1 MFGIVRMIM
10 KLAPIGTLGAMAYT
24 IGKYGFGSLVQM
36 AELTVAV
43 WAVSILFVLVIPGGI
58 MKAVDINILKLLR
71 HIREEIL
78 ITLGTS
84 SSEAVLAPLLVK
96 MERLGCA
103 KPIVGMVMPAGYTF
117 NADGTS
123 IYLGM
128 CAIFIAQATNIPLTL
143 GQQAVILITLMLTS
157 KGSAGVAGAG
167 FVTLAATLASMNQIP
182 VAGIVL
188 LLGVDR
194 FTNAA
199 RATTASPRSWW
210 RNGKAPSTK
219 LRPSECW
226 GECVERSAPCAL
238 FSYRDRLGRAAGG
251 RIRRVAKAIC
261 AKRTAGVDVKH
272 PLRIVAL
279 NASIGRKVSLQASP
293 REGPESAPKPPFRC
307 EREIGLA
314 ARRRHSASIHHGRI
328 AMSEPRA
335 RLASRASGS
344 RSFLSQPRLAQAVEQ
359 GWQIRRMVG
368 QPLDREVGIEAAS
381 FRQGGLRLIHL
392 ACERIGGG
400 QIYVRYKIVGACV
413 DRLLKFVDT
422 GVETPETKFRH
433 TQINEPVGSFR
444 ISRTQPHRLLRI
456 GFGLLET
463 TKDNFGESSRVKQR
477 RVVRIDRETSVGG
490 AERFVRAACIGK
502 IEAFG
507 GIRPHVVGSQRY
519 GLRNKQSA
527 LSRPASTTAPG

>member
-1 MFGIVRMIM
+1 MTIAQSASLDDARLIAGADTGDPEHPVRRSRFGPLWMQVLVAVVIGIGIGVWFPNTGAALKALGDSFAALIRMALAPIIFGTVVVGIARMGDLHEVGRVGAKALLYFEVVSTISLVMGLVAVNLLQPGKGMDINPASLDAKAVAGYANSAEHLSTLDFFLNIIPTSIVHAFARGNILQIILFGVLFGVSLAGFRDRAKPLIDLLDLMLLGMFGIVRMIM

-24 IGKYGFGSLVQM
+24 IGKYGLGSLVQM

-43 WAVSILFVLVIPGGI
+43 WAVSILFVLVILGGI
-58 MKAVDINILKLLR
+58 MKAVDINIFKLLR

-199 RATTASPRSWW
+199 RATT
-210 RNGKAPSTK
+210 NIIGN
-219 LRPSECW
+219 
-226 GECVERSAPCAL
+226 CVATVV
-238 FSYRDRLGRAAGG
+238 
-251 RIRRVAKAIC
+251 VAKW
-261 AKRTAGVDVKH
+261 
-272 PLRIVAL
+272 
-279 NASIGRKVSLQASP
+279 
-293 REGPESAPKPPFRC
+293 EGAFDK
-307 EREIGLA
+307 
-314 ARRRHSASIHHGRI
+314 AR
-328 AMSEPRA
+328 
-335 RLASRASGS
+335 
-344 RSFLSQPRLAQAVEQ
+344 
-359 GWQIRRMVG
+359 
-368 QPLDREVGIEAAS
+368 
-381 FRQGGLRLIHL
+381 
-392 ACERIGGG
+392 
-400 QIYVRYKIVGACV
+400 
-413 DRLLKFVDT
+413 
-422 GVETPETKFRH
+422 
-433 TQINEPVGSFR
+433 
-444 ISRTQPHRLLRI
+444 
-456 GFGLLET
+456 
-463 TKDNFGESSRVKQR
+463 
-477 RVVRIDRETSVGG
+477 
-490 AERFVRAACIGK
+490 AERMLG
-502 IEAFG
+502 
-507 GIRPHVVGSQRY
+507 
-519 GLRNKQSA
+519 
-527 LSRPASTTAPG
+527 